1 MVGGTVGGQCLL
13 RVIVAGP
20 LPILISSN
28 KEVIAGN
35 RKGKG
40 EVAVVME
47 EVGVIPAHRCVGF
60 LCVLFFG
67 RCVCYTTNSIDYA
80 CFIFVV
86 SRCGAVRDDIT
97 VLLSAPFVPFVFSF
111 LRHVQSFFC

>member
-28 KEVIAGN
+28 KEVMAGN
-35 RKGKG
+35 RRGRG
-40 EVAVVME
+40 EVVVTE
-47 EVGVIPAHRCVGF
+47 EVGVTPAHRCVGF

-67 RCVCYTTNSIDYA
+67 RCVCYTTNSIDHA

-86 SRCGAVRDDIT
+86 SRCGAVRCVTI
-97 VLLSAPFVPFVFSF
+97 LRSCYLHLSFHSSF
-111 LRHVQSFFC
+111 LS